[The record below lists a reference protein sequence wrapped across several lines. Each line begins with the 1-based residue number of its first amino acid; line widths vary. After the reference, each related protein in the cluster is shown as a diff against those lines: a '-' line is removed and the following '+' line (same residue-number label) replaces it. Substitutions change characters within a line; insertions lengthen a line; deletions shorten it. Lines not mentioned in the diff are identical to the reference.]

1 LKKISVI
8 VPQRERSMRRAGT
21 AGCRGRRSE
30 RRGRRPPRVVIGEG
44 VIVVW
49 AGDQLPEIDAVAP
62 ALLDAVIAYLE
73 DGNAWAAAGLSR
85 EPGVGDVRIEVT
97 KTRKDDSRG
106 RPRIDSS
113 GAGFAKIGIVGF

>member
-1 LKKISVI
+1 
-8 VPQRERSMRRAGT
+8 
-21 AGCRGRRSE
+21 
-30 RRGRRPPRVVIGEG
+30 
-44 VIVVW
+44 VVW

-73 DGNAWAAAGLSR
+73 DGNARAAAGLSR

-113 GAGFAKIGIVGF
+113 GAGFAKNVEPRTRLAGRRRGTRAGGRC